1 LEKKHK
7 LDAEIKKLEE
17 QTVELNQIRNDL
29 FKQLSGMEKIIE
41 DKVEERN
48 ELRAKVLVKQTALD
62 QKQTELED
70 REKEVKQLRERL
82 RQVQQKQ

>member
-1 LEKKHK
+1 
-7 LDAEIKKLEE
+7 
-17 QTVELNQIRNDL
+17 
-29 FKQLSGMEKIIE
+29 MEKIIE

-82 RQVQQKQ
+82 R

>member
-1 LEKKHK
+1 MEKKHK

-48 ELRAKVLVKQTALD
+48 ELRAKVLVKQTTLD